1 MRRLFRWLL
10 GLSIA
15 LPVIA
20 FAVANRRWVTLS
32 LDPFSQDAPKAAIDL
47 PLWILFFLGIFVGL
61 IVGWIA
67 SWWSQGKHR
76 KAARDARA
84 ETAKL
89 QTELADLRRNN
100 PPPQPAQQD
109 VVPFNGGFL

>member
-1 MRRLFRWLL
+1 MRRLFRWLV
-10 GLSIA
+10 GLPIV
-15 LPVIA
+15 LVVIA

-47 PLWILFFLGIFVGL
+47 PLWILFFFGIFVGL

-67 SWWSQGKHR
+67 SWWAQGKHR
-76 KAARDARA
+76 RAAREARS
-84 ETAKL
+84 EVSKL
-89 QTELADLRRNN
+89 QTELADVRRAN
-100 PPPQPAQQD
+100 PPPQSTQQD